1 MSAYGL
7 FFVRFDVAALE
18 FRSEIQL
25 LCSSFRRSS
34 KFRVS
39 AAPADAAPLHADAA
53 HLQLIAAPMHFRE
66 KRGND
71 VVEKW
76 WRGERQYLVNLSE
89 W

>member
-1 MSAYGL
+1 M
-7 FFVRFDVAALE
+7 RFDVAALE
-18 FRSEIQL
+18 FRSEMQL

-34 KFRVS
+34 KFRGN

-53 HLQLIAAPMHFRE
+53 HLQLIAAPMRFRR
-66 KRGND
+66 KRD
-71 VVEKW
+71 DAVVERW